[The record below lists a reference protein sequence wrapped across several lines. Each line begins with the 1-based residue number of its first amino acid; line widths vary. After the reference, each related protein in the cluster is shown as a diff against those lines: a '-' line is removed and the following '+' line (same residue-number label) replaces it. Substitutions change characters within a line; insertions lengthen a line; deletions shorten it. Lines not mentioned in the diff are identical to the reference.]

1 MLGCARGFTWVVT
14 DKTGAARRH
23 ALSLR
28 GVLRWAGRWRSKLFV
43 RECAVG
49 LYLCFS
55 GAWLSSELRSLSLFW
70 FYGVYMWM
78 QGLTYLVFGTSLVD
92 SLNFEPDLPEA
103 LRRPYRRQLG
113 GCSRRQCFVPIFWCL
128 WFVNPHVGRLHHSK
142 QRRPR
147 RLVPHSRRRMQRLFF
162 HCDFQLPN
170 CQRAWLWS

>member
-28 GVLRWAGRWRSKLFV
+28 GVLLWAGRWRAKLFV
-43 RECAVG
+43 RECTVG

-78 QGLTYLVFGTSLVD
+78 Q
-92 SLNFEPDLPEA
+92 
-103 LRRPYRRQLG
+103 
-113 GCSRRQCFVPIFWCL
+113 VP
-128 WFVNPHVGRLHHSK
+128 
-142 QRRPR
+142 
-147 RLVPHSRRRMQRLFF
+147 
-162 HCDFQLPN
+162 
-170 CQRAWLWS
+170 